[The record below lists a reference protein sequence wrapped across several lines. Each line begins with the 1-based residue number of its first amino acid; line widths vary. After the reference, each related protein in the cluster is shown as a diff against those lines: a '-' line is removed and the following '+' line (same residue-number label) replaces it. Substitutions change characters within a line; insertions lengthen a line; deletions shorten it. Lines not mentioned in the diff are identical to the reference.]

1 MNIKDGFLYLCSRVI
16 RAAIFR
22 GDRRA
27 IEDKFKRCKKVGVGI
42 EVDTPLYFSNPE
54 NVEIGDYV
62 HLGDHT
68 LIDGRGGLVIGNY
81 TIVSS
86 FVTILTSDHQY
97 EGAETIPFGSAYL
110 DRPVQI
116 GDNVWIGMHV
126 CIRPGVSIGKG
137 AVIAIGAVVTKDIP
151 DYAIAGG
158 NPAKVIKYR
167 DIDSFQQLEQ
177 QGQFFVKA
185 RAKDDTWK
193 IRGG

>member
-1 MNIKDGFLYLCSRVI
+1 MLFMTLSKPLICCKIGHYTNKINWYYNMNIKDGFLYLCSRVI

-97 EGAETIPFGSAYL
+97 EGAETIPFGSASL

-126 CIRPGVSIGKG
+126 FASGLGL
-137 AVIAIGAVVTKDIP
+137 A
-151 DYAIAGG
+151 
-158 NPAKVIKYR
+158 
-167 DIDSFQQLEQ
+167 
-177 QGQFFVKA
+177 
-185 RAKDDTWK
+185 
-193 IRGG
+193 